1 MSLYWQSLNPMHQFR
16 GEVDRLLSGFLSNL
30 TDGNDIAPV
39 RGQPAVN
46 MWDTVDSV
54 FVELEVPGLKT
65 DQLDLSVVGDQL
77 SIRVERPD
85 AAQDGMTYHRR
96 ERPVGSFT
104 RVLKLPVEVDAD
116 KVQAD
121 LNGGVLTIRLPKA
134 EAAKP
139 RKIQVTTAK

>member
-1 MSLYWQSLNPMHQFR
+1 MSS
-16 GEVDRLLSGFLSNL
+16 
-30 TDGNDIAPV
+30 
-39 RGQPAVN
+39 
-46 MWDTVDSV
+46 
-54 FVELEVPGLKT
+54 LEVPGLKT

-104 RVLKLPVEVDAD
+104 RVLQLPVEVEAD

-121 LNGGVLTIRLPKA
+121 LNDGVLTIRLPKA

>member
-30 TDGNDIAPV
+30 TDGNGIGAV

-46 MWDTVDSV
+46 MWDTADSV

-104 RVLKLPVEVDAD
+104 RVLQLPVEVEAD

-121 LNGGVLTIRLPKA
+121 LNDGVLTIRLPKA